1 MFGNLG
7 DMMKLI
13 KDLQENMEK
22 AKEELK
28 KEVIP
33 VEVGGGMVKVKVNAL
48 GEVLNIEID
57 DSLLSPDNK
66 EVLADLLVSAMNEA
80 NKRSKEIITEKM
92 SSVAGLPTNLP
103 GLNLNNLP

>member
-22 AKEELK
+22 AKEELR

-33 VEVGGGMVKVKVNAL
+33 VEVGGGMVKVEVNGM
-48 GEVLNIEID
+48 GEILNIDID
-57 DSLLSPDNK
+57 ESLLTPDNK
-66 EVLADLLVSAMNEA
+66 EVLSDLIISAINEA
-80 NKRSKEIITEKM
+80 NKRSKEVMTEKM
-92 SSVAGLPTNLP
+92 SSVAGIPTNLP
-103 GLNLNNLP
+103 GFNLNNLL